1 MWFEVQKKS
10 QSIGP
15 LFCVVDGDH
24 DDHNVEFDGSY
35 SDGGDDSN
43 GVGDADGDHGG
54 DDGNGGGDGDRDDI
68 ASMSHHHHHRR
79 FCTYIG

>member
-1 MWFEVQKKS
+1 MKFKRDLS
-10 QSIGP
+10 PLGP

-24 DDHNVEFDGSY
+24 DDH
-35 SDGGDDSN
+35 
-43 GVGDADGDHGG
+43 DGDCDGG

-68 ASMSHHHHHRR
+68 ASMSPHRHHRR